1 MAMALDIASWVLLSM
16 GGLFVFIGGVGVLR
30 MPDFYTRIH
39 ASSLTD
45 TMGAILIILGIMLQA
60 GASLAAI
67 KLAMILLFLLI
78 TSPTATNAL
87 ASAALLAGVRP
98 CGTDPVMSADKG
110 IDLDTN
116 ADAGSLGEGK
126 DT

>member
-1 MAMALDIASWVLLSM
+1 MALDIASWVLLSM

-67 KLAMILLFLLI
+67 KLAMILL
-78 TSPTATNAL
+78 
-87 ASAALLAGVRP
+87 G
-98 CGTDPVMSADKG
+98 
-110 IDLDTN
+110 
-116 ADAGSLGEGK
+116 
-126 DT
+126 